1 MYFLGLLSEVDEMW
15 EGKQKFNL
23 HLEYKGD
30 TVCVCVFGGVREG
43 ESYRY
48 GGQAKKKD
56 KVYSLFFNIV
66 FFYLAP
72 FRGGVVG
79 RVLFVIPE

>member
-1 MYFLGLLSEVDEMW
+1 M
-15 EGKQKFNL
+15 
-23 HLEYKGD
+23 
-30 TVCVCVFGGVREG
+30 CVCVFGGVREG

>member
-1 MYFLGLLSEVDEMW
+1 MCLGVSERENHIGM
-15 EGKQKFNL
+15 GAKQN
-23 HLEYKGD
+23 
-30 TVCVCVFGGVREG
+30 
-43 ESYRY
+43 
-48 GGQAKKKD
+48 KD

-66 FFYLAP
+66 SFFYLAP